1 MPGQPAI
8 QARGIVREHRPPA
21 TFLVEL
27 ANGHRLFARVP
38 FRQRNKVPGIRPG
51 DEVNLEISPADFSN
65 GVLVFE
71 NK

>member
-8 QARGIVREHRPPA
+8 EARGIVREHRPPA

-38 FRQRNKVPGIRPG
+38 FKQRENVSGIGPG

>member
-38 FRQRNKVPGIRPG
+38 FKQRENVSGIGPG

-71 NK
+71 N

>member
-8 QARGIVREHRPPA
+8 QARGIVRDHRSPA

-38 FRQRNKVPGIRPG
+38 FRHREKVPGIRPG
-51 DEVNLEISPADFSN
+51 DEVGLEISPADFSN

>member
-8 QARGIVREHRPPA
+8 QSRGIVREHRPPA

-38 FRQRNKVPGIRPG
+38 FKQRENVSGIGPGN
-51 DEVNLEISPADFSN
+51 EVNLEISPADFSN

>member
-8 QARGIVREHRPPA
+8 QARGIVRERRPPA

-38 FRQRNKVPGIRPG
+38 FRQREKVPGIRPG
-51 DEVNLEISPADFSN
+51 DEVSLEISPADFSN

>member
-38 FRQRNKVPGIRPG
+38 FKQRENVSGIEPG

>member
-38 FRQRNKVPGIRPG
+38 FKQRENVSGIGPGN
-51 DEVNLEISPADFSN
+51 EVNLEISPADFSN

>member
-38 FRQRNKVPGIRPG
+38 FKQRENVSGIGPG

>member
-1 MPGQPAI
+1 M
-8 QARGIVREHRPPA
+8 REHRPPA

-38 FRQRNKVPGIRPG
+38 FKQRENVSGIGPG